1 MILNQRCLIVGAGDF
16 FYNMPMPQASD
27 YIIAADGGY
36 SYLREAGITPH
47 VVIGDMDSVS
57 EMPVHEQVI
66 RLPRE
71 KDDTDMMAAI
81 KLAIEK
87 GCNSFHIYGGTGG
100 RMDHTI
106 ANIQSV
112 AYITKTGAEGYLYDK
127 DMVLTAVADGSLEF
141 EEVCEGMLSVF
152 SLSDAAEGVTLTGLK
167 YLLNDAQVTNSFPV
181 GISNEFIGVKSRIT
195 VKKGMLLVLYPISC
209 ATPVRI

>member
-1 MILNQRCLIVGAGDF
+1 MSNQRCLLVGAGDF
-16 FYNMPMPQASD
+16 FYNMQLPQASD

-141 EEVCEGMLSVF
+141 EAGCEGTLSVF

-167 YLLNDAQVTNSFPV
+167 YLLNDAQLTNSFPV
-181 GISNEFIGVKSRIT
+181 GISNEFIGGKSRIT
-195 VKKGMLLVLYPISC
+195 VKSGMLLVLYPISC
-209 ATPVRI
+209 AAPLRT

>member
-1 MILNQRCLIVGAGDF
+1 MNQRCLIVGAGDF
-16 FYNMPMPQASD
+16 FYNMPMPQATD

-141 EEVCEGMLSVF
+141 EAGCEGMLSVF

-209 ATPVRI
+209 VTPVRT

>member
-1 MILNQRCLIVGAGDF
+1 MNQRCLIVGAGDF

-141 EEVCEGMLSVF
+141 EAGCEGMLSVF

>member
-1 MILNQRCLIVGAGDF
+1 MNQRCLIVGAGDF
-16 FYNMPMPQASD
+16 FYNMQLPQASD

-57 EMPVHEQVI
+57 EMPVHEHVI

-81 KLAIEK
+81 KLAMDK

-127 DMVLTAVADGSLEF
+127 DMVLTAVANSSLEF
-141 EEVCEGMLSVF
+141 EAGCDGTLSVF

-167 YLLNDAQVTNSFPV
+167 YLLNDAQLTNSFPV
-181 GISNEFIGVKSRIT
+181 GISNEFIGGKSRIT
-195 VKKGMLLVLYPISC
+195 VKSGMLLVLYPISC
-209 ATPVRI
+209 AVPLRA

>member
-1 MILNQRCLIVGAGDF
+1 MNQRCLIVGAGDF

>member
-1 MILNQRCLIVGAGDF
+1 MNQRCLIVGAGDF
-16 FYNMPMPQASD
+16 FYNMPMPQATD

-141 EEVCEGMLSVF
+141 EAGCEGMLSVF